1 MTPLRRKMI
10 DAMIMKG
17 FAANTQEAYLRAM
30 IQLVRHY
37 RRSPDTLDRDQIQA
51 YLLYLIK
58 EKHLSP
64 ASCRQAMHGILFFYL
79 HVLQRP
85 LDDLTLDYPKVPQ
98 RIPELL
104 SPAEVALIIQSCANL
119 KHRTMLAVCYGA
131 GLRVSELVALK
142 VRDIDS
148 AQGYLRIE
156 QGKGAKDRHAL
167 LTPCLLKQLRHYW
180 LKYRPQSIL
189 FYSADDRATALT
201 SNAIQRVYRAAKNKA
216 GIEKIGGIHSLRH
229 AFATHQ
235 LAAGVPLHELQH
247 LLGHQNIHST
257 QRYIHWLPACRPG
270 LGKGCDL
277 LQEVLSDD

>member
-1 MTPLRRKMI
+1 MTPLRQKMI

-37 RRSPDTLDRDQIQA
+37 QRPPDTLDCDQIQA

-64 ASCRQAMHGILFFYL
+64 ASCRQKLHGILFFYL

-85 LDDLTLDYPKVPQ
+85 LDELTLDYPKVPQ

-104 SPAEVALIIQSCANL
+104 SPAEVAQIIQSCANL
-119 KHRTMLAVCYGA
+119 KHRTLLAVCYGA

-148 AQGYLRIE
+148 AQGYIRIE

-180 LKYRPQSIL
+180 LTYRPQSIL
-189 FYSADDRATALT
+189 FYRANDRATALST
-201 SNAIQRVYRAAKNKA
+201 NAVLQVYKAAKDKA

-235 LAAGVPLHELQH
+235 LAAGMPLHELQH
-247 LLGHQNIHST
+247 LLGHQNIRST

-277 LQEVLSDD
+277 LREVLSDD